1 MHTYVHSY
9 NNKHTYSTYIYCSFI
24 EFIAIYIQRYM
35 QKIYTNN
42 TSCTHITLS
51 ISTWNSTA
59 CVAMRDNALHSAVSY
74 SEQLILAQ
82 SLTGLVTIIALC
94 YALYTAY
101 TILTKRVFTQ
111 SMNDNINYLLLI
123 PIALC
128 AAMGGYCWCVSVT

>member
-1 MHTYVHSY
+1 
-9 NNKHTYSTYIYCSFI
+9 
-24 EFIAIYIQRYM
+24 
-35 QKIYTNN
+35 
-42 TSCTHITLS
+42 
-51 ISTWNSTA
+51 
-59 CVAMRDNALHSAVSY
+59 MRDNALDSAVSY
-74 SEQLILAQ
+74 SEQLILTQ

-128 AAMGGYCWCVSVT
+128 ATMGGYCWWMTYLDTDFRFTYYPVLFVALGAHIAMYLFAHNCMY